1 MDDALPVR
9 PWGTVDGG
17 ACVLC
22 TLDDG
27 VCSVDVTNYGAIIT
41 AVRVPD
47 RSGQPGNVV
56 LGHDRLAPYLED
68 DAYLGAVVGR
78 SANRIARGRC
88 VVAGKQV
95 QLTLNDGPHHLHGG
109 ARGFSR
115 RLWEVVRVGRRDM
128 VLALTSEDGDEGYPG
143 RLRVEVR
150 YALPSSGTLEV
161 SYAAQSDQATLV
173 SLTQHSYFNLAG
185 SGTIDGHEL
194 QVAADHYLPTDAALL
209 PTGEQRPVEGG
220 PYDLRKP
227 ATVAALLARSG
238 RPGVDHSYLLGAPG
252 ELRRAARLTEPTS
265 GRGLDVWTTQPAL
278 HVYTGHALHPPA
290 FSARAGLCL
299 EAQHPPDA
307 PNHPSFE
314 STVLRPGEAYRH
326 VTQFRFFATG
336 T

>member
-1 MDDALPVR
+1 MPVR

-27 VCSVDVTNYGAIIT
+27 VCSVDITNYGAIVT

-47 RSGQPGNVV
+47 RQGRLGNVV
-56 LGHDRLAPYLED
+56 LGHDRLAPYLLD

-88 VVAGKQV
+88 ELAGKPL
-95 QLTLNDGPHHLHGG
+95 QLTQNDGRHHLHGG

-115 RLWEVVRVGRRDM
+115 RVWGWVRGGRREM
-128 VLALTSEDGDEGYPG
+128 VLALTSVDGDEGYPG
-143 RLRVEVR
+143 RLQVEVR
-150 YALPSSGTLEV
+150 YALPSAGTLEV
-161 SYAAQSDQATLV
+161 SYSAQADRATLV
-173 SLTQHSYFNLAG
+173 NLTQHSYFNLAG
-185 SGTIDGHEL
+185 AGTIDGHAL
-194 QVAADHYLPTDAALL
+194 QVSADHYLPTDAALI
-209 PTGEQRPVEGG
+209 PTGERRPVDG
-220 PYDLRKP
+220 PYDLRDP
-227 ATVAALLARSG
+227 ATVGALLARSG
-238 RPGVDHSYLLGAPG
+238 QAGVDHSYLLGAPG
-252 ELRRAARLTEPTS
+252 VLRHAARLTEPTS

-307 PNHPSFE
+307 PNHPSFD

-326 VTQFRFFATG
+326 VTQFRFFVTG